1 MRKFLI
7 LFVALAAVGS
17 APLPAQDSTIVRRSG
32 DGFIIDFQNQQ
43 IGVVI
48 SALAEAAGLNVTFGN
63 LGARPTTLRLNQPIQ
78 RSEILDVLRNLVE
91 SNGLRMVEDGA
102 ILRVEVIQAPNAA
115 AQAAA
120 ARAALGIGEPQLAF
134 IYRLRHA
141 NALQLATT
149 LSQVFAPTTGRGGQ
163 VINFGVPAAVQPG
176 RAGGAGGNQGQ
187 QGGGRGGGAGG
198 GRGGRGAPPP
208 DATAASGSA
217 NPAFSVTT
225 GAPVTAGDRATAVA
239 DRTMLQLE
247 RLQSVMGR
255 EQIQQAMAGGA
266 GEQLGQVLQSFQQAA
281 AQLQANA
288 QIAQQAQQAGQQG
301 ITGEVRVVPEE
312 STNSLIIRATASDYE
327 TVRQII
333 QAVDLRPPQ
342 VLIEVLIAEVRRSAS
357 LDFGISGTGV
367 YVKKDNTNPS
377 AVLSS
382 ESNIADPRAFVLQ
395 LSGGR
400 GTIDF
405 EVAIRALQAR
415 GTVHVLSLPVIFGQ
429 NNREASLVVGSR
441 VPFISLSQTLPTDNG
456 VRNQVVEYQDVGTNL
471 TITPTINPDGYV
483 NLQVTQSANSVTNEI
498 QFGAPVI
505 NQREASTQIFV
516 RDGQTAVIGGLAD
529 NQKTRTRTGIPI
541 LSSIPWIGS
550 LFGETSETDV
560 VSELFLFLTPHV
572 VSSDA
577 DTDRIREAIREG
589 SQLLQDVDITPL
601 VPPTAT
607 SGAPPIIIPPAP
619 AVQTPPATG
628 RGAPPPGTG
637 RGGTPPPNTGR
648 GGAPPPNTGRG
659 GTPPPVVPP
668 PTPPPPFAVARSP
681 VCAAA
686 R

>member
-1 MRKFLI
+1 MRKSLI
-7 LFVALAAVGS
+7 LLVALAAVGS

-176 RAGGAGGNQGQ
+176 RGGGAGQQGQ
-187 QGGGRGGGAGG
+187 GQGGRGGGAAG

-208 DATAASGSA
+208 ETAASGSA
-217 NPAFSVTT
+217 NPAFSVV
-225 GAPVTAGDRATAVA
+225 GEVAARDRAAAVA

-247 RLQSVMGR
+247 RLSSVVGR
-255 EQIQQAMAGGA
+255 EQIQQAMASGA

-281 AQLQANA
+281 AQLQVNA

-342 VLIEVLIAEVRRSAS
+342 VLIEVLIAEVRRSSS
-357 LDFGISGTGV
+357 LDIGISGTGV
-367 YVKKDNTNPS
+367 YVKNGNTNPS

-382 ESNIADPRAFVLQ
+382 EGSAVADPRAFILQ

-429 NNREASLVVGSR
+429 NNREASLIVGSR

-541 LSSIPWIGS
+541 LSSIPWIGG
-550 LFGETSETDV
+550 LFGETVETDL

-577 DTDRIREAIREG
+577 DTDRIREAIKEG
-589 SQLLQDVDITPL
+589 SQLLQDVNTTPL

-607 SGAPPIIIPPAP
+607 SGGPVIIVPPP
-619 AVQTPPATG
+619 AVQTPPPATG

-637 RGGTPPPNTGR
+637 RAGTPPNTGR
-648 GGAPPPNTGRG
+648 GGTPPPPTPPNTGRG
-659 GTPPPVVPP
+659 GTPPPVPP
-668 PTPPPPFAVARSP
+668 PTPPPPAADSRSP
-681 VCAAA
+681 VSAAA